1 MEASATRIDLVNDD
15 TEHNKAQGYSGGQG
29 NLEQEYLVIDE
40 DAETDEVVVIT
51 KATEEGN
58 EDNAHNE
65 MAKIDPDTET
75 STNISRWSQIIY
87 SLKQKK

>member
-15 TEHNKAQGYSGGQG
+15 TEHNKAQGYRGGQG

-65 MAKIDPDTET
+65 IFFFYNFLFTFSVIHT
-75 STNISRWSQIIY
+75 SF
-87 SLKQKK
+87 L